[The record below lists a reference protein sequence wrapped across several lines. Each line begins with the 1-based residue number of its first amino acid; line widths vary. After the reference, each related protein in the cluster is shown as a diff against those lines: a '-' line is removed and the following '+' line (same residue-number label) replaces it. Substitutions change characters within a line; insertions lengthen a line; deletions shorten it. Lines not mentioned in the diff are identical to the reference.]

1 MLFNPKYDDG
11 LARLEEQL
19 SRADAINS
27 ELLSAVMAIV
37 CARFRAL
44 GSGAKAAVDRMIEA
58 GAWTD
63 AALTLFTFELP
74 QWTLRRLVCEDGEW
88 LCSLSKYPALPFAYD
103 EAAEA
108 SHEILPLA
116 ILLALLQ
123 ARRAFAPTV
132 AGINTVPQTSS
143 VSNNAVCCENFS

>member
-1 MLFNPKYDDG
+1 MLFNPKYDDA

-44 GSGAKAAVDRMIEA
+44 GSGAKAEVDRMIEA

-63 AALTLFTFELP
+63 AALTLLAFELP
-74 QWTLRRLVCEDGEW
+74 QWTLRRPRIC
-88 LCSLSKYPALPFAYD
+88 
-103 EAAEA
+103 
-108 SHEILPLA
+108 HESQGRSADRI
-116 ILLALLQ
+116 
-123 ARRAFAPTV
+123 RRLDRCGTCV
-132 AGINTVPQTSS
+132 GRT
-143 VSNNAVCCENFS
+143 